1 MSAELVDR
9 VDQLQTTLSQ
19 MEAALEV
26 ITDAVVFLTEDQQI
40 QWCNKA
46 FSGLV
51 NRPQDSI
58 FGSRLVD
65 VLPLTQAGKS
75 VVPESYPDVRMGH
88 GEYETTAYEF
98 QQGDHSLL
106 LQISGRCV
114 TNQNG
119 TSSTVLVIQNITQ
132 QKQNITERQR
142 AEAALLS
149 REAQY
154 RDLVQTANCIILR
167 WDYQGTILFL
177 NEYGQRFF
185 CFDAQ
190 EIVGCNVVGTIVPQ
204 TETSGRDLQRLM
216 VDICQHPENYLLN
229 ENENIR
235 KNGQRVWIVWAN
247 KPIFDQQGNLVE
259 ILSIGTDTTDRR
271 QVQAALENSLSL
283 LWAIFES
290 IQDGILAIDYS
301 GNIVSYNQNFL
312 EMWSIP
318 PEVLAE
324 PNRDKR
330 LQYLANQLKNP
341 DEFIQRVR
349 ELYAIPEANTCDLL
363 EFKDGRVFERYSC
376 PQRLGNEIVGR
387 VWSFR
392 DITDRKR
399 AEDALQQ
406 SELKFR
412 TIVENVND
420 IIFMLNSQGVYTYVS
435 PNISQILGYTVTEIE
450 GKHLTA
456 LIHPDDLQIC
466 YRDWQKTLALG
477 SQSGAEMRVRHKNGS
492 WRWLSCHTSIVNSL
506 SGDVVLLGVSRDITE
521 RKQTEAAL
529 ERRAQVDSLL
539 SSISRQFIDQDVD
552 TAINFTLEAI
562 AQFIGV
568 ERSCIFEYSDDQ
580 SQFSLIYEWCAD
592 GIQGL
597 SSRAQGAATTIVPW
611 FHHQRLSK
619 KVIKLSSLDELPAE
633 AEDEKEMFK
642 NESIQSVVAVP
653 TIHSGKVVGFL
664 GIDVVH
670 FSRTWN
676 QDEINL
682 LKLVGELIAIGR
694 ARHKA
699 EQALVI
705 AKETA
710 VREAVRSAEANRAK
724 STFLANMS
732 HELRTPLNAIL
743 GFAQLMERETTLTP
757 YQRES
762 LAIINR
768 SGEHLLNLINDVL
781 EMSKIEAGRT
791 VLNAAPFNLYQLL
804 QSLQEMFQVRTQG
817 KPLSLQF
824 DIAANVPDY
833 VVSDE
838 VKLRQVLINLLGN
851 AVKFTPT
858 GSVTLRASLAR
869 DHSVFK
875 TEPRANNRG

>member
-1 MSAELVDR
+1 MIAELVNW

-26 ITDAVVFLTEDQQI
+26 ITDAVVFLNEDQQI
-40 QWCNKA
+40 QWSNKA
-46 FSGLV
+46 FSSLV
-51 NRPQDSI
+51 NRPQDNV
-58 FGSRLVD
+58 FGSNLID
-65 VLPLTQAGKS
+65 LLPLIQAGQS
-75 VVPESYPDVRMGH
+75 VVRESYPDVMTRH

-98 QQGDHSLL
+98 QQGDRSLL
-106 LQISGRCV
+106 LQISGHSV
-114 TNQNG
+114 TTPQG
-119 TSSTVLVIQNITQ
+119 ASSTVLVIQNITQ
-132 QKQNITERQR
+132 QKQDITERQR

-149 REAQY
+149 SEAQY

-167 WDYQGTILFL
+167 WDHQGTILFL
-177 NEYGQRFF
+177 NEYGQRFLG
-185 CFDAQ
+185 FDAQ

-247 KPIFDQQGNLVE
+247 KPIFDKQGNLVE

-271 QVQAALENSLSL
+271 EVQAALENSLSL

-324 PNRDKR
+324 PSRDKR

-349 ELYAIPEANTCDLL
+349 ELYAIPEASTCDLL

-376 PQRLGNEIVGR
+376 PQRLGTEVVGR

-420 IIFMLNSQGVYTYVS
+420 IIFMLNSEGVYTYVS
-435 PNISQILGYTVTEIE
+435 PNISQILGYTATEIE

-466 YRDWQKTLALG
+466 YSDWQKTLALG
-477 SQSGAEMRVRHKNGS
+477 KQSGAEMRVRHKNGS

-506 SGDVVLLGVSRDITE
+506 SGGVVLLGVSRDITE

-552 TAINFTLEAI
+552 TAINFTLKAI

-592 GIQGL
+592 GIQAL
-597 SSRAQGAATTIVPW
+597 SSRAQGTATTIVPW
-611 FHHQRLSK
+611 FHKQMLSK
-619 KVIKLSSLDELPAE
+619 
-633 AEDEKEMFK
+633 
-642 NESIQSVVAVP
+642 
-653 TIHSGKVVGFL
+653 
-664 GIDVVH
+664 
-670 FSRTWN
+670 
-676 QDEINL
+676 
-682 LKLVGELIAIGR
+682 
-694 ARHKA
+694 
-699 EQALVI
+699 
-705 AKETA
+705 
-710 VREAVRSAEANRAK
+710 
-724 STFLANMS
+724 
-732 HELRTPLNAIL
+732 
-743 GFAQLMERETTLTP
+743 
-757 YQRES
+757 
-762 LAIINR
+762 
-768 SGEHLLNLINDVL
+768 
-781 EMSKIEAGRT
+781 
-791 VLNAAPFNLYQLL
+791 
-804 QSLQEMFQVRTQG
+804 QVRLFG
-817 KPLSLQF
+817 IYG
-824 DIAANVPDY
+824 D
-833 VVSDE
+833 
-838 VKLRQVLINLLGN
+838 
-851 AVKFTPT
+851 KFY
-858 GSVTLRASLAR
+858 
-869 DHSVFK
+869 
-875 TEPRANNRG
+875 